1 MYLTLHPDNMFQ
13 KMNSIRTVSKKTQ
26 GKKEKEKKEKRE
38 GEKDDSQ
45 VKECLL
51 ISNNILEKTTV
62 WFYMAILTHSTPCS
76 STDHRN
82 TQLQL

>member
-51 ISNNILEKTTV
+51 ISNNFFRKNYRLV
-62 WFYMAILTHSTPCS
+62 LYGYPHPL
-76 STDHRN
+76 N
-82 TQLQL
+82 TLLIH